1 MSTDYSIS
9 LHVSPGVLYN
19 YSTAKYFLFDSQTV
33 NKALLVWSFI
43 QTDSSNNFHM
53 NKQNTIGQQ
62 VLLGMSIEVHGRP
75 VERTRRSAEDII
87 AGVDFLSVFMKSA
100 NDRSARNYSNKITTS
115 PSTETTQSSTEINE
129 STTFTHIDDTPTTIQ
144 NIDQE
149 TKTNKPVTI
158 ESSTDKSTTETIP
171 VTLVSFETNTE
182 IHEIVKV
189 RRGKNK
195 GREELKLESSKVVVS
210 VENPSAIVAEARK
223 SDFSIDESEPIVV
236 DTNHSP
242 NDGVKF
248 KTKPEDLVAIG
259 ANPDYIAQ
267 QNARIQGITNYNQP
281 YGNRNP
287 SSRGRSVSYSA
298 VVQVLPHPHAAKSW
312 KQEDESIRSSNRQRG
327 NTPVST
333 SKDYNTNSDV
343 DYDYTESYQ
352 DYNDKQNSTKAQSTP
367 TNSRQGDAVAESKDY
382 YVTRKYNTG
391 ELNGSGDKHN
401 RNGKQDSSI
410 EKKHVEPTERN
421 WGIPEKNYEIPES
434 NHHTSPT
441 VYGRPE
447 ENYEIDE
454 TISVMTNGRAHGV
467 QGDLQA
473 KLDDKPLQIKVG
485 QTPVKPDDN
494 QKIGYVVEGRNYRKY
509 RVEERTSDG
518 FIVGEYGVVSNN
530 DGSLRG
536 VRYTADGTTNPR
548 LIYDALMKFLSL

>member
-1 MSTDYSIS
+1 MY
-9 LHVSPGVLYN
+9 VFV
-19 YSTAKYFLFDSQTV
+19 
-33 NKALLVWSFI
+33 
-43 QTDSSNNFHM
+43 
-53 NKQNTIGQQ
+53 Q
-62 VLLGMSIEVHGRP
+62 VLLGMSVEVHGRP
-75 VERTRRSAEDII
+75 VERSRRSAEDII

-100 NDRSARNYSNKITTS
+100 DVRSAGDYSKITTS
-115 PSTETTQSSTEINE
+115 PSTETTQSSNDLDNNE
-129 STTFTHIDDTPTTIQ
+129 STTFTHIDNSSTTIQ

-149 TKTNKPVTI
+149 TNTNKPVNNET
-158 ESSTDKSTTETIP
+158 SKHKSTTATIP
-171 VTLVSFETNTE
+171 VTLVSLETNTE
-182 IHEIVKV
+182 IYESTTA
-189 RRGKNK
+189 RRGKTE
-195 GREELKLESSKVVVS
+195 GGEELQTESSKFVLS
-210 VENPSAIVAEARK
+210 VENPSAIISEARK
-223 SDFSIDESEPIVV
+223 IDFSIDESEPIVI
-236 DTNHSP
+236 DTNQSP

-281 YGNRNP
+281 FGNRNL
-287 SSRGRSVSYSA
+287 SSRGRSVSYSTP
-298 VVQVLPHPHAAKSW
+298 VQVLPHPHAAKSW
-312 KQEDESIRSSNRQRG
+312 KQEDESIRSTNRQRG
-327 NTPVST
+327 NTPVSK
-333 SKDYNTNSDV
+333 SKDYDTNSDV

-352 DYNDKQNSTKAQSTP
+352 DYNEKQNSTKAQPTS
-367 TNSRQGDAVAESKDY
+367 TNSRSGDAVAESKDY
-382 YVTRKYNTG
+382 YVTRKYNPG
-391 ELNGSGDKHN
+391 EFNESGDKQT
-401 RNGKQDSSI
+401 RNGKQEASI

-421 WGIPEKNYEIPES
+421 WGIPEKSYGIPES

-454 TISVMTNGRAHGV
+454 TISVMTNGRAHGI
-467 QGDLQA
+467 QGDHHA

-536 VRYTADGTTNPR
+536 VRYTADGTINPR